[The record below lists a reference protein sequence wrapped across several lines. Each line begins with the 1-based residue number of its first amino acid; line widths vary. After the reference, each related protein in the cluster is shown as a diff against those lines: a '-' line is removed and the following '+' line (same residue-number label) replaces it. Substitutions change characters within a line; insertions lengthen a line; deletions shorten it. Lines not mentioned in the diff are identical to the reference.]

1 MTSSDA
7 LAREPAA
14 TPPADTGRTARL
26 THRQITV
33 VLSGLMLGMFLGALD
48 QTVVSSALRTIAD
61 DLHGLTAQAWVT
73 TAYLVTGTI
82 ATPLYGKLSDIYG
95 RRIIY
100 LVAILFFAAGSLLC
114 GFAGSIH
121 QLAAFRAVQGL
132 GGGGLMSLAMTIIA
146 DITSPRERGRYQGWF
161 MAVFAGS
168 SIVGPVVGGV
178 FAGHAT
184 LLGTDGWRWIFLINL
199 PMAAI
204 ALTVIMR
211 VLRRVPH
218 QPVRH
223 RLDYGGAAALAL
235 GVVPLLT
242 VAEQGRS
249 WGWGSAPALT
259 TYAVGAVGLVVFFLV
274 ERRMGE
280 AALLPL
286 RLFRTRSFRLGT
298 VLHFLVGIGMFG
310 AMTTLPLYLQLVQGM
325 SPMTAGFAMLPTM
338 AANVAVTLVVGRLIS
353 RTGNFKVHLVTGVV
367 CITAAMLA
375 YATLR
380 ADSPMWH
387 VSIGMLFMGA
397 GLGASMQT
405 MTTLA
410 QSEVPGRDMGAA
422 TAAVNFFRSNG
433 GTVGAAAFLSV
444 LFSLAGSRISERL
457 ATVLQQPQL
466 RDLAQQGRNADALKG
481 VLAPDGTVNVED
493 SAFLHTLDA
502 RLARPF
508 LEGYVSAM
516 QVVFLAGA
524 VVTMIAVAI
533 AAWRVPNLKLSD
545 D

>member
-7 LAREPAA
+7 LAREPAD
-14 TPPADTGRTARL
+14 TPPADSGRAVRL

-82 ATPLYGKLSDIYG
+82 ATPLYGKLSDIFG

-100 LVAILFFAAGSLLC
+100 LVAIVLFAAGSLLC

-168 SIVGPVVGGV
+168 SIVGPVIGGV
-178 FAGHAT
+178 FAGHDT
-184 LLGTDGWRWIFLINL
+184 LLGTDGWRWIFLVNV
-199 PMAAI
+199 PMAAV

-218 QPVRH
+218 QPVRR
-223 RLDYGGAAALAL
+223 RLDYGGAAALAI

-249 WGWGSAPALT
+249 WGWSSPPALT
-259 TYAVGAVGLVVFFLV
+259 LYAVGAVGLIAFLLI
-274 ERRMGE
+274 ERRMEE

-298 VLHFLVGIGMFG
+298 VLHFIVGIGMFG
-310 AMTTLPLYLQLVQGM
+310 TMTTLPLYLQLVQGM
-325 SPMTAGFAMLPTM
+325 SPMTAGLAMLPTM

-353 RTGNFKVHLVTGVV
+353 RTGTFKVHLVTGVV
-367 CITAAMLA
+367 CITLAMLA

-380 ADSPMWH
+380 ADSPLWH

-410 QSEVPGRDMGAA
+410 QSEIPGRDMGAA
-422 TAAVNFFRSNG
+422 TASVNFFRSNG
-433 GTVGAAAFLSV
+433 GTVGAAAFLSL
-444 LFSLAGSRISERL
+444 LFSLAGSRISDRL
-457 ATVLQQPQL
+457 ATLFQQPQL
-466 RDLAQQGRNADALKG
+466 RDLAEQPHNAAALRG
-481 VLAPDGTVNVED
+481 VLGPGDTVNLED
-493 SAFLHTLDA
+493 SAFLHSLDA

-524 VVTMIAVAI
+524 AVTLVAVVI

-545 D
+545 G